1 MDYRGPDLD
10 LKTTRLSAASTE
22 VHRGASG
29 TPPAASSARPANA
42 RSAPI
47 WVDETVIACA
57 NHAYDVALAYRAAE
71 VSLTHLLLAMTRVDA
86 AAAALDARGIRVGA
100 LRRESAIA
108 IAAEPPAGEAGVP
121 PRGAPE
127 LEDVLRL
134 ASSRASHAGQTA
146 TVDDVVL
153 ALADIGGDLPGGD
166 LIVRY
171 VPRAARDIWGTA
183 AASSRPLAAAL
194 GFELS
199 EPDRSAAPAGG
210 VAPAAAT
217 AAPSIDPALLQ
228 SVLERLSS
236 VERGLGERFSA
247 LEAVIARQSPQVAT
261 DLSPL
266 EKRLAAIESA
276 LGARTEDEAARP
288 LDGEIAQRLSAIDE
302 ALAQG
307 AERGKE
313 LRPFDAEVSQRLF
326 AIEDAIKQ
334 ARVSVGN
341 AAAHPAADAD
351 IAGRLAAIEQAL
363 DEERVDRADGITALS
378 DEITGV
384 RSAVRLAAQAAE
396 QAHAG
401 QHEQAKLL
409 AAALEKNR
417 IDFFTG
423 LDRYRSEITAGV
435 GDRIAD
441 IERWLN
447 GNADR
452 MAAAQAA
459 YSAELNGVHQSLVRL
474 GTTQHTLASALDG
487 WHDDESGE
495 IELINSRIGALHEGG
510 ARRQAA
516 IEKLSADVDML
527 AHLLLED
534 RGRSRGSFRRWLYG
548 TDDWIKASWRKVTAP
563 RADGA
568 SRGRFGWNFWRRR
581 EES

>member
-1 MDYRGPDLD
+1 MDYRGPDLN
-10 LKTTRLSAASTE
+10 LKTTRLGAASPE
-22 VHRGASG
+22 ARRDASG
-29 TPPAASSARPANA
+29 APPAATPARPANV

-100 LRRESAIA
+100 LRRESAVA
-108 IAAEPPAGEAGVP
+108 IASEPPATEAGVP
-121 PRGAPE
+121 PRGARE

-134 ASSRASHAGQTA
+134 ASSRASHAGRAA

-153 ALADIGGDLPGGD
+153 ALADVGGDLPGGD

-171 VPRAARDIWGTA
+171 VPRASRDIWSSA
-183 AASSRPLAAAL
+183 ATSSRPLATAL
-194 GFELS
+194 GFELA
-199 EPDRSAAPAGG
+199 EPDRSSVSG
-210 VAPAAAT
+210 VAPAAS
-217 AAPSIDPALLQ
+217 APSIDPAVLQ
-228 SVLERLSS
+228 SVLERLSA

-247 LEAVIARQSPQVAT
+247 LEAAVAKQSPQAPA

-266 EKRLAAIESA
+266 EERLAAIESA
-276 LGARTEDEAARP
+276 LNARTEGEATQP
-288 LDGEIAQRLSAIDE
+288 LDGEIARRLSAIDE
-302 ALAQG
+302 ALAQSG
-307 AERGKE
+307 ERGKE
-313 LRPFDAEVSQRLF
+313 LRPFDAELSQRLF
-326 AIEDAIKQ
+326 AIEDALKK
-334 ARVSVGN
+334 ARLSNGDKE
-341 AAAHPAADAD
+341 HPVDAG

-435 GDRIAD
+435 GDRVAD

-452 MAAAQAA
+452 MTAAQAA
-459 YSAELNGVHQSLVRL
+459 YSAELNGVHESLVRL
-474 GTTQHTLASALDG
+474 GTTQHTLASVLDG

-495 IELINSRIGALHEGG
+495 IELINSRIGALYEGG
-510 ARRQAA
+510 ARQHAA
-516 IEKLSADVDML
+516 IEKLTADIDTL
-527 AHLLLED
+527 AHLVLAD
-534 RGRSRGSFRRWLYG
+534 RRGSRGSFRRWLYG
-548 TDDWIKASWRKVTAP
+548 TEDWIKASWRKVAAP
-563 RADGA
+563 RADGGGK
-568 SRGRFGWNFWRRR
+568 SRFGWDFWRRR

>member
-10 LKTTRLSAASTE
+10 LKSTRLGAPSTE
-22 VHRGASG
+22 ARRETSG
-29 TPPAASSARPANA
+29 TPPAASPARPANVH
-42 RSAPI
+42 SGPI
-47 WVDETVIACA
+47 WVSETVIACA
-57 NHAYDVALAYRAAE
+57 NHAFDVALAYRAAE
-71 VSLTHLLLAMTRVDA
+71 VSLTHLLLAMTRVDT

-100 LRRESAIA
+100 LRRECAVAIA
-108 IAAEPPAGEAGVP
+108 GEPAAVEAGVS

-134 ASSRASHAGQTA
+134 ASSRASHAGRAA
-146 TVDDVVL
+146 TVDDVVQ

-166 LIVRY
+166 LILRHVS
-171 VPRAARDIWGTA
+171 RASRDNWANA
-183 AASSRPLAAAL
+183 AAPSRPLTAAL
-194 GFELS
+194 GFELVDH
-199 EPDRSAAPAGG
+199 ERSAAPAGSG
-210 VAPAAAT
+210 AASGAS

-228 SVLERLSS
+228 SILERLST

-247 LEAVIARQSPQVAT
+247 LEAAVSMQSPQAAA

-266 EKRLAAIESA
+266 EKRLAAIEGALSA
-276 LGARTEDEAARP
+276 RGEGDAARP
-288 LDGEIAQRLSAIDE
+288 LDGAIAVRLSAIDE
-302 ALAQG
+302 ALAQV
-307 AERGKE
+307 AERGRE
-313 LRPFDAEVSQRLF
+313 LRPFDAELSQRLF
-326 AIEDAIKQ
+326 AIEDALKK
-334 ARVSVGN
+334 ARVPGGEGERPVVN
-341 AAAHPAADAD
+341 AD
-351 IAGRLAAIEQAL
+351 IAGRLAAIERAL
-363 DEERVDRADGITALS
+363 DDERVDRADGITALS

-409 AAALEKNR
+409 AAALERNR

-452 MAAAQAA
+452 MTAAQAA
-459 YSAELNGVHQSLVRL
+459 YSEGLNGVHAALVRL
-474 GTTQHTLASALDG
+474 GTTQHTLASALDS

-510 ARRQAA
+510 VRRHAA
-516 IEKLSADVDML
+516 IEKLSADFVSL
-527 AHLLLED
+527 AQQLLEE
-534 RGRSRGSFRRWLYG
+534 RGQRGGFRRWLYG
-548 TDDWIKASWRKVTAP
+548 TEDWIKASWRKVTAP
-563 RADGA
+563 QPDGGG
-568 SRGRFGWNFWRRR
+568 RGRFGWDFWRRR
-581 EES
+581 EEG

>member
-10 LKTTRLSAASTE
+10 LKTTRLGSASTE
-22 VHRGASG
+22 ARRDASG
-29 TPPAASSARPANA
+29 TPPAASAA
-42 RSAPI
+42 RSTNVRPGPI

-100 LRRESAIA
+100 LRRESAVA
-108 IAAEPPAGEAGVP
+108 IASEPPAVEAGVP
-121 PRGAPE
+121 PRGARE

-134 ASSRASHAGQTA
+134 ASSRASHAGRVA
-146 TVDDVVL
+146 TVEDVVL

-171 VPRAARDIWGTA
+171 VPRAMRDIWGTA
-183 AASSRPLAAAL
+183 GASSRPLAAAL
-194 GFELS
+194 GFELA
-199 EPDRSAAPAGG
+199 EPDRSSASAGG
-210 VAPAAAT
+210 GAALAVST
-217 AAPSIDPALLQ
+217 TPSIDPALLQ
-228 SVLERLSS
+228 SVLDRLST

-247 LEAVIARQSPQVAT
+247 LETVVSKQPPQVAA

-266 EKRLAAIESA
+266 EERLAAIENA
-276 LGARTEDEAARP
+276 LSGRSEGDANATRP
-288 LDGEIAQRLSAIDE
+288 PGREIAERLSAIEE
-302 ALAQG
+302 ALSRG

-313 LRPFDAEVSQRLF
+313 LRPFDAELSQRLF
-326 AIEDAIKQ
+326 AIEDAIKK
-334 ARVSVGN
+334 AG
-341 AAAHPAADAD
+341 APAADGERPVDAT
-351 IAGRLAAIEQAL
+351 IAGRLAAIERAL
-363 DEERVDRADGITALS
+363 DDERVDRADGITALS

-409 AAALEKNR
+409 AAALERNR

-452 MAAAQAA
+452 MTAAQAA
-459 YSAELNGVHQSLVRL
+459 YSAELDGVHESLVRL

-516 IEKLSADVDML
+516 IEKLGVDIDTL

-534 RGRSRGSFRRWLYG
+534 RGRSRSSFRRWLYG
-548 TDDWIKASWRKVTAP
+548 TEDWIRASWRKATAP
-563 RADGA
+563 RPDGGG
-568 SRGRFGWNFWRRR
+568 RGRFGWDFWRGR
-581 EES
+581 EEG

>member
-10 LKTTRLSAASTE
+10 LKTTRLGATSTE
-22 VHRGASG
+22 ARREASG
-29 TPPAASSARPANA
+29 TPPASATARPANV
-42 RSAPI
+42 RSGPI
-47 WVDETVIACA
+47 WVDEVVIACA

-71 VSLTHLLLAMTRVDA
+71 VSLPHLLLAMTRVDA
-86 AAAALDARGIRVGA
+86 AAVALDARGIRVGA
-100 LRRESAIA
+100 LRRESAVA
-108 IAAEPPAGEAGVP
+108 IASEPPAVEAGVP

-134 ASSRASHAGQTA
+134 ASSRASHLGRAA
-146 TVDDVVL
+146 TVDDVVQ

-171 VPRAARDIWGTA
+171 VPRTARDIWGTQA
-183 AASSRPLAAAL
+183 APSRPLAAAL
-194 GFELS
+194 GFELG
-199 EPDRSAAPAGG
+199 EPDRSPASAGG
-210 VAPAAAT
+210 GAAT
-217 AAPSIDPALLQ
+217 AASAAPSIDPAVLQ
-228 SVLERLSS
+228 SVLERLST

-247 LEAVIARQSPQVAT
+247 LEAAIAKQSPQSAV

-276 LGARTEDEAARP
+276 LSAGAESESARP
-288 LDGEIAQRLSAIDE
+288 LDGEIAERLSAIDD

-313 LRPFDAEVSQRLF
+313 LRPFDAELSQRLF
-326 AIEDAIKQ
+326 AIEDAIKK
-334 ARVSVGN
+334 AGAPAGDGERPVD
-341 AAAHPAADAD
+341 AA

-363 DEERVDRADGITALS
+363 DDERVDRADGITALS

-409 AAALEKNR
+409 AAALERNR

-452 MAAAQAA
+452 MTAAQAA
-459 YSAELNGVHQSLVRL
+459 YSAELNGVHESLVRL

-510 ARRQAA
+510 ARRHAA
-516 IEKLSADVDML
+516 IEKLSADVDTL

-548 TDDWIKASWRKVTAP
+548 TEDWIKASWRKVTAP
-563 RADGA
+563 RPDGVG
-568 SRGRFGWNFWRRR
+568 RGRFSWDFWRRR
-581 EES
+581 EEG